1 MKQTI
6 ELNAKDIE
14 RLIAKEFNVKEE
26 QVIVS
31 LSKVY
36 SGYGIG
42 ENKDYTICALIN
54 MGESYDRNNKLCI

>member
-42 ENKDYTICALIN
+42 ENKDYKIYAVV
-54 MGESYDRNNKLCI
+54 NK

>member
-6 ELNAKDIE
+6 ELNVKDIKQ
-14 RLIAKEFNVKEE
+14 LIAKEFDVKEE

-31 LSKVY
+31 ISKVY

-42 ENKDYTICALIN
+42 EHKYYEIYAMVN
-54 MGESYDRNNKLCI
+54 MR

>member
-6 ELNAKDIE
+6 ELDAKDIK
-14 RLIAKEFNVKEE
+14 RLIAKEFDVKEE

-31 LSKVY
+31 ISKVY

-42 ENKDYTICALIN
+42 EHKDYQIYATVKC
-54 MGESYDRNNKLCI
+54 EVKV

>member
-6 ELNAKDIE
+6 ELDAKDIKQI
-14 RLIAKEFNVKEE
+14 IAKEFDVKEE

-31 LSKVY
+31 ISKVY

-42 ENKDYTICALIN
+42 ENKDYEIYATVN
-54 MGESYDRNNKLCI
+54 MR